1 VAREIQQAMLPN
13 ETFRLPAVSARGF
26 TRPANTVGGDF
37 YDILPLP
44 DGRVVVALGDVAG
57 KGSPAALLMALLL
70 AMLRTLVDEGLEA
83 RALIERLN
91 GQICRHSPPSRFITL
106 FYGVFD
112 PRAGSLTYVNAG
124 QNPPLLRRSSGVY
137 ERLDSTGV
145 ALGMFERSTYVSRTT
160 TIAPS
165 ELLVLYS
172 DGITEAEDKNG
183 QPFDEAGLQKT
194 VDEGPLDDPAALGAA
209 VLAAVERHARESRL
223 ADDLTVLV
231 LRRADEPVA

>member
-1 VAREIQQAMLPN
+1 
-13 ETFRLPAVSARGF
+13 
-26 TRPANTVGGDF
+26 
-37 YDILPLP
+37 
-44 DGRVVVALGDVAG
+44 
-57 KGSPAALLMALLL
+57 
-70 AMLRTLVDEGLEA
+70 
-83 RALIERLN
+83 
-91 GQICRHSPPSRFITL
+91 
-106 FYGVFD
+106 
-112 PRAGSLTYVNAG
+112 
-124 QNPPLLRRSSGVY
+124 
-137 ERLDSTGV
+137 
-145 ALGMFERSTYVSRTT
+145 MFERSTYVSRTT